1 MAKMEL
7 SDQSRF
13 ELNLL
18 KALFIFLSPL
28 FLLLLVLW
36 FWDQSYIFRLR
47 ATATVLVDGV
57 EYTGSS
63 VQEFKITWTYEP
75 QIGRNGAWGLK
86 ARGEA
91 VRIDIPDEEPIYV
104 PISADPVFY
113 NCIDLTSQDSIK
125 TSLSNI
131 IHCDLPKFPPAVRFD
146 GRGGAERIHADI
158 YGSGRYEFVSMSFTR
173 TIEPVTEGRIPERLY
188 PYQEGRPL
196 RVPYTTEKGSF
207 IAVITRRDFKQE
219 KFF

>member
-1 MAKMEL
+1 MEL

-36 FWDQSYIFRLR
+36 LWDQSYIFRLR

-63 VQEFKITWTYEP
+63 VQEFKITRDYEP
-75 QIGRNGAWGLK
+75 QIGRTGAWGLK
-86 ARGEA
+86 VRGEGI
-91 VRIDIPDEEPIYV
+91 RIDIPDEEPIYV
-104 PISADPVFY
+104 LISANPVFY

-125 TSLSNI
+125 TGLSNI
-131 IHCDLPKFPPAVRFD
+131 IHCDLPKFPSAVRFD
-146 GRGGAERIHADI
+146 G
-158 YGSGRYEFVSMSFTR
+158 SGDYSEAIAVHYEGKDWNGYEFVSMSFTR
-173 TIEPVTEGRIPERLY
+173 TIEPVTDGRIPK
-188 PYQEGRPL
+188 PL
-196 RVPYTTEKGSF
+196 WTYGAPSIKVPLGKYTDAINSG
-207 IAVITRRDFKQE
+207 FKWE